1 MRTEEYKAKDR
12 ELKKN
17 IRLERKSKGLCP
29 RCGGE
34 RDDLNKAYCFAC
46 REYMADRRAKYLML
60 GICPICGKE
69 RIYGDEKMCIDCAEI
84 TRQRQKNSREKNI
97 SEEARENK
105 RIYGRKL
112 IENRKIQGLCPRCGK
127 RKMTVGFQ
135 TCTFCRYKSTER
147 ARERRART

>member
-69 RIYGDEKMCIDCAEI
+69 RIYGDEKMCICCTDK
-84 TRQRQKNSREKNI
+84 TRMRTKDRRKTTDDESREI
-97 SEEARENK
+97 K
-105 RIYGRKL
+105 RIYNRNL
-112 IENRKIQGLCPRCGK
+112 IENRKKQGLCPRCGK
-127 RKMTVGFQ
+127 RKMTAGFQ